1 MLYKKYH
8 RNFVKQFKKGIRIK
22 LKKDSDY
29 IQTTTITPPYVRPT
43 LVTRKPFIVVNYI
56 ADTETNAI
64 DRRILVFSDGRVN
77 DYK

>member
-8 RNFVKQFKKGIRIK
+8 RNFVSRFKKGTKIE

-29 IQTTTITPPYVRPT
+29 IQTTTISPPFVSLT

-56 ADTETNAI
+56 ANKTV

-77 DYK
+77 DY

>member
-1 MLYKKYH
+1 MLYKRYH
-8 RNFVKQFKKGIRIK
+8 RNFVRQFKKGTRIK

-29 IQTTTITPPYVRPT
+29 IQTTTITPPFPRLT

-56 ADTETNAI
+56 ADYITNAI

-77 DYK
+77 DY